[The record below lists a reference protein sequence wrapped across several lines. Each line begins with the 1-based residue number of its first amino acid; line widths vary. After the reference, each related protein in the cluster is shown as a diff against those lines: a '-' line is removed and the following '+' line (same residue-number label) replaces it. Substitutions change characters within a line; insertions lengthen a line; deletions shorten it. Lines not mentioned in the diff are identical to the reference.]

1 MSILS
6 PRSEALLSEYREL
19 RPQLEKLSETVYGLL
34 CSVMREQGIELNA
47 IEHRVKTEK
56 SLEGK
61 LAKKGDKY
69 HSLTDVTDLVGLRI
83 VTFYTD
89 DVDKVAAIVKR
100 LFNVDWQNSVDK
112 RKLHQLT
119 SFGYNSLHYVCRLKA
134 PLPSPQLGG
143 DPEGAESHPQL
154 GEVGGGFPFEIQM
167 RTALQHAW
175 SAIEHDIGYKGSV
188 KLPPEYRRQFS
199 RLAGMLELAD
209 LEFSRLRTTMTE
221 YRRQVESLVKSGQLS
236 DVPLSTDSFSS
247 YLTLHPFERLNR
259 RIAAVNQ
266 AELYPASLM
275 TFLPLLEGFGL
286 ETLDDVQRFIADYSD
301 DAYQLALSQLAVTDI
316 DILSES
322 VGLLNLCLVYVLKH
336 GGDHAGLRRVYD
348 TINGPDDY
356 NAVLADAVLKQAQS
370 LSFV

>member
-1 MSILS
+1 MSNLS
-6 PRSEALLSEYREL
+6 PHSEALLSEFREL
-19 RPQLEKLSETVYGLL
+19 RPQLEHLSKVVYDRL
-34 CSVMREQGIELNA
+34 CCVMGEQGIELNA

-69 HSLTDVTDLVGLRI
+69 HTLTDVTDLVGLRI

-89 DVDKVAAIVKR
+89 DVDKVAAIVKK
-100 LFNVDWQNSVDK
+100 LFKVDWQNSVDK

-119 SFGYNSLHYVCRLKA
+119 SFGYNSLHYVCKLR
-134 PLPSPQLGG
+134 PESP
-143 DPEGAESHPQL
+143 ESHL
-154 GEVGGGFPFEIQM
+154 SHIPFEIQM
-167 RTALQHAW
+167 RTALQHTW
-175 SAIEHDIGYKGSV
+175 SAIEHDIGYKGAV

-209 LEFSRLRTTMTE
+209 IEFSRLRTTMSE
-221 YRRQVESLVKSGQLS
+221 YRRRVETLVKSGQLS

-247 YLTLHPFERLNR
+247 YLKLHPFERLNH

-275 TFLPLLEGFGL
+275 TFLPLLESFGL
-286 ETLDDVQRFIADYSD
+286 ETLEDVHQFIVDNSD

-336 GGDHAGLRRVYD
+336 NGGHDGLRRVYD
-348 TINGPDDY
+348 TINGKDSY
-356 NAVLADAVLKQAQS
+356 NDVLADAMLKQAQS
-370 LSFV
+370 LSFI